1 MRAYSLTELFCM
13 TRAELFALHARIA
26 AELPLLPEFD
36 RAVAADNLRKIRCAL
51 AHPTLA
57 PP

>member
-13 TRAELFALHARIA
+13 TRAELFALHARIV
-26 AELPLLPEFD
+26 AELPMLPESD
-36 RAVAADNLRKIRCAL
+36 LAVAVDNLRQIRCVL
-51 AHPTLA
+51 AHPALA